1 MKAIEIN
8 QLTKRYKDFLAVDN
22 ITLSIEEGELYG
34 ILGPNGAGKSTT
46 INIICGL
53 INLSFGEVK
62 ILGQDIKRNHKN
74 IKENIGLIPQ
84 EIAIYYE
91 YTAYENVKFFGSL
104 YGLKGKQLEENIHY
118 ALEFTGIL
126 DVKDKVASEFS
137 GGMLRRLNIACGIVH
152 KPKIVIMD
160 EPTVG
165 IDPQSR
171 NHILNAVKKL
181 NENGTTII
189 YTTHYMEEAE
199 ELCSKIAIIDNGKV
213 IVEGSKEEL
222 KSIVS
227 DKKNLK
233 IRVDNFASINKEE
246 IQAIKGVSDVNINE
260 EKITITTLKEI
271 NNLDKIITYFT
282 ERKIQIRDIDY
293 EDITLETVFLSLTG
307 RSLRE

>member
-246 IQAIKGVSDVNINE
+246 IKAIKGVSDVNINE